1 MPIKGMTDE
10 LAVARFPRL
19 GKLRK
24 GAEKQNNRPGKNLDN
39 YFRFTS
45 PNPAIER
52 AFLAA
57 HGDKPNEIEVEL
69 PYADIEDNF
78 PTWYELWSG
87 GGLVHRCDSK
97 TMYLWQDKRGEYQQ
111 TAKPCPFADIIG
123 TEERRKA
130 GACVPC
136 GTLNLIIPA
145 LLDAN
150 YIGYVTMETHAK
162 GDILAIHSVLL
173 AVANECGE
181 HGLQGVGWTLF
192 RQTENIST
200 PGKDGKRMR
209 RDDSQVRLVP
219 SARWVRA
226 QQAKLSRIAYQ
237 QIEADDMVI
246 EGESEDVTGL
256 PPRVSSPVAQDDEEE
271 PIKVDAELVEE
282 DDPIERAPAP
292 LAPEKED
299 LAPWDGADTAPLA
312 TGDPAVEA
320 NKKAEKWVSAF
331 VSKACTHYAPA
342 GTDPDLLEPKIYE
355 ELGTT
360 HAEMIQAHIERKLDA
375 IAMKKKLDE
384 AIGLEPDQREIAF

>member
-24 GAEKQNNRPGKNLDN
+24 GAEKQNNRPGKNLEN

-57 HGDKPNEIEVEL
+57 YGDKPNEIEVEL

-97 TMYLWQDKRGEYQQ
+97 TMYLWQDQRGEYQQ
-111 TAKPCPFADIIG
+111 TAKPCPFANLIG

-256 PPRVSSPVAQDDEEE
+256 PPRVSSPVVRNDEEE
-271 PIKVDAELVEE
+271 PIKVDAELV
-282 DDPIERAPAP
+282 DDDDDDAPAKKPPTP
-292 LAPEKED
+292 LAPEKKE
-299 LAPWDGADTAPLA
+299 WDASTTPLA
-312 TGDPAVEA
+312 TGDPAAEA
-320 NKKAEKWVSAF
+320 KKKAEKWVSAF